1 MAASLL
7 KQSIRNSFYLNVGS
21 GSSAII
27 ALLFAGFRIRFLGI
41 EAAGFLMLLESITSM
56 STRFGGFGFGTAA
69 LRKIAVYNDQIKFK
83 EMRSTLGAVLFI
95 DALVGLIVAIV
106 VIIGFSWI
114 FKWSR
119 TSVLM
124 YTDAYTATIFIGMAF
139 VLRRLFITYGVVF
152 SALQRYDITALIN
165 TIFGL
170 LSGGIGI
177 ITLMVFPTMTALAI
191 VTFLLVLIHA
201 CVNIV
206 MVRKLIGGVV
216 FPRWNFKELKSMASF
231 GGWAYFGTLSSMLV
245 NGADRIIL
253 TTFLGSQSLP
263 YYVIGQKVVTQVH
276 AFLAG
281 QSQFLFPMLA
291 SQGER
296 IKDVVHNIEDRLRW
310 FVAALSS
317 VAYGGL
323 ALVAYPLLTMLIGE
337 DFAKIALI
345 PFLIACIQGFLI
357 SSAIVSYHISWAGG
371 HGAPNAVMSLITGL
385 LVAGSMVLL
394 TPKFGIIGASIA
406 QLWVGITSFALI
418 YWVARLN
425 GKIYWWGIFRPII
438 SPAVM
443 LSILFIGAM
452 TSLRM
457 HDKNDTLWFFL
468 MISISTLFALGFGIF
483 IESKLFRH
491 YGCIQTVRSV
501 IEIVFKQIVIVWKKS
516 YRCICLR
523 VSNH

>member
-1 MAASLL
+1 MATSLL

-27 ALLFAGFRIRFLGI
+27 ALLFAGFRIRFLGV
-41 EAAGFLMLLESITSM
+41 EASGFLMLLESVTSM
-56 STRFGGFGFGTAA
+56 STSFGGFGFGTAA
-69 LRKIAVYNDQIKFK
+69 LRKIAVYNGQKKFK
-83 EMRSTLGAVLFI
+83 EMRLTLGAVLFVDVI
-95 DALVGLIVAIV
+95 VGLIVATV
-106 VIIGFSWI
+106 VVIGFSWI

-119 TSVLM
+119 TSELLF
-124 YTDAYTATIFIGMAF
+124 TDAYTATIFIGMAL
-139 VLRRLFITYGVVF
+139 VLRQLVKTYGVVF

-170 LSGGIGI
+170 LTGGIGI
-177 ITLMVFPTMTALAI
+177 ITLMVLPTMTALAI

-206 MVRKLIGGVV
+206 MVRKLIGGAV
-216 FPRWNFKELKSMASF
+216 FPRWNFKELRSMASF

-263 YYVIGQKVVTQVH
+263 YYVIGQRVVTQVH
-276 AFLAG
+276 TFLAG

-310 FVAALSS
+310 FVAAISS
-317 VAYGGL
+317 IAYGGL
-323 ALVAYPLLTMLIGE
+323 ALVAYPLLTMLVGE

-345 PFLIACIQGFLI
+345 PFLIACLQGFFVSLN
-357 SSAIVSYHISWAGG
+357 IVSYHISWAGG
-371 HGAPNAVMSLITGL
+371 HGAPNAVISAITGL
-385 LVAGSMVLL
+385 LVAGTTVLL
-394 TPKFGIIGASIA
+394 TPKYGIVGASIA

-425 GKIYWWGIFRPII
+425 GKTYWWGMLRPLI
-438 SPAVM
+438 SPVIM
-443 LSILFIGAM
+443 LLILFFGSMI
-452 TSLRM
+452 TLRM
-457 HDKNDTLWFFL
+457 FQSSDMVQFL
-468 MISISTLFALGFGIF
+468 MISISVLCALIVGFYIENIIF
-483 IESKLFRH
+483 RD
-491 YGCIQTVRSV
+491 
-501 IEIVFKQIVIVWKKS
+501 
-516 YRCICLR
+516 YRCIETAKRVIGLILKR
-523 VSNH
+523 VSVIQQEVQFRCRRYL